1 MTITTILI
9 LITCGILTNLM
20 SALFG
25 IGGGVLMVPIL
36 HTLFPEFSLQM
47 VAATSLMTVMGTA
60 TINLVY
66 FYKQRVPVKMKSL
79 LLWSIGMI
87 IGVQLGFEISFF
99 IPNWAIVAVFVT
111 TLVVLALCLILA
123 KKSENSTACSSLKEN
138 IKGISV
144 CLFGGSVAGITGIG
158 GGSIMAPLIS
168 LLPSVKPHQ
177 IAAYSNYM
185 MIIGG
190 LGNLYGYLSK
200 IPPVYL
206 ENSWQV
212 GYVNFTVVSIV
223 VLCSFLTSFFSM
235 KLRGIL
241 KPLTMQRLLSGILLV
256 IAGYMLILQGV
267 RY

>member
-9 LITCGILTNLM
+9 LVVCGILTNLM

-60 TINLVY
+60 TINLIY
-66 FYKQRVPVKMKSL
+66 FYKQRVPVNIKSL
-79 LLWSIGMI
+79 LLWSVGMI
-87 IGVQLGFEISFF
+87 IGVQLGFELSFF
-99 IPNWAIVAVFVT
+99 IPNWLIVTVFVV
-111 TLVVLALCLILA
+111 TLLVLALRIFFV
-123 KKSENSTACSSLKEN
+123 KKSENTTACSKLNEN

-144 CLFGGSVAGITGIG
+144 CAFGGSVAGITGIG

-200 IPPVYL
+200 TPPVYL

-212 GYVNFTVVSIV
+212 GYVNFTVVAIV
-223 VLCSFLTSFFSM
+223 VTCSFITSFFSM

-241 KPLTMQRLLSGILLV
+241 KPQTMQKLLGAILLC
-256 IAGYMLILQGV
+256 IASYMLILQMV
-267 RY
+267 R

>member
-9 LITCGILTNLM
+9 LIACGILTNLM

-79 LLWSIGMI
+79 LLWSTGMI

-111 TLVVLALCLILA
+111 TLVVLALRLILA
-123 KKSENSTACSSLKEN
+123 KKSENSTACSSLKRE
-138 IKGISV
+138 
-144 CLFGGSVAGITGIG
+144 
-158 GGSIMAPLIS
+158 
-168 LLPSVKPHQ
+168 H
-177 IAAYSNYM
+177 
-185 MIIGG
+185 
-190 LGNLYGYLSK
+190 
-200 IPPVYL
+200 
-206 ENSWQV
+206 
-212 GYVNFTVVSIV
+212 
-223 VLCSFLTSFFSM
+223 
-235 KLRGIL
+235 
-241 KPLTMQRLLSGILLV
+241 
-256 IAGYMLILQGV
+256 
-267 RY
+267 

>member
-1 MTITTILI
+1 MTLTTIFI
-9 LITCGILTNLM
+9 LIACGILTNLM

-36 HTLFPEFSLQM
+36 HTLFPEFPLQM

-60 TINLVY
+60 TINLIY
-66 FYKQRVPVKMKSL
+66 FYKQQVSINIKSL

-87 IGVQLGFEISFF
+87 IGVQLGFEASFF
-99 IPNWAIVAVFVT
+99 VPNWLIVAVFVI
-111 TLVVLALCLILA
+111 TLLVLALRLFFA
-123 KKSENSTACSSLKEN
+123 KKSGNLTACRPIKEH

-144 CLFGGSVAGITGIG
+144 CLFGGSVAGMTGIG

-168 LLPSVKPHQ
+168 LLPSVKNHQ

-200 IPPVYL
+200 TPPVYL
-206 ENSWQV
+206 ENSWQM
-212 GYVNFTVVSIV
+212 GYVNFTVVAIV
-223 VLCSFLTSFFSM
+223 VSCSFMTSFFSM
-235 KLRGIL
+235 KLRGL
-241 KPLTMQRLLSGILLV
+241 LQPQTMQKLLAIILLT
-256 IAGYMLILQGV
+256 IAIYMLLLPFF
-267 RY
+267 R